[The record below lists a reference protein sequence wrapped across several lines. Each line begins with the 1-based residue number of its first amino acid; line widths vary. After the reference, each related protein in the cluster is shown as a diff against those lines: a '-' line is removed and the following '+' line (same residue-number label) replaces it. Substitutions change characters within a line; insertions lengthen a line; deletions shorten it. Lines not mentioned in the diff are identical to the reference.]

1 MATLYCMKCGQKLP
15 MPYHCGQPMHKEKI
29 QDQDK
34 LVCWMG
40 PTCEEQQLPEHC
52 GKPMS
57 VKG

>member
-15 MPYHCGQPMHKEKI
+15 LPFHCGQPMHKEKI
-29 QDQDK
+29 QNQDK

-40 PTCEEQQLPEHC
+40 LTCGAQEIPQHC
-52 GKPMS
+52 ERPMV